1 MSTSQPLTTTG
12 VSILLAHRTVSA
24 NHTNAPFL
32 HFAKIARTLMHQV
45 GSKNVREISV
55 KTILNA
61 NYHFATRDTAI
72 FRGMEIGEEE
82 ETMVS

>member
-45 GSKNVREISV
+45 DSKSVREISV

-61 NYHFATRDTAI
+61 SYHFATRDTAI

-82 ETMVS
+82 ETVVS